1 MMSAL
6 QFVKEY
12 VKQPRT
18 VGAVLPSSKVL
29 ARQMVEE
36 IDFDEV
42 RSIAEFGPGTGVFTE
57 EILRRKRDGTV
68 LMLIE
73 ENREFCDLL
82 HDRYGER
89 DDVVVIH
96 GSAEDVRVHMK
107 TCGIRQLDAVVSGLP
122 FASLPNDVSHAI
134 LRVTNQVLA
143 PGGVFVTFQYSMM
156 KKALFQQ
163 YFAGMEWQRVWWN
176 VPPAYVLVARPMK

>member
-1 MMSAL
+1 MSAL

-29 ARQMVEE
+29 ARQMVEA

-42 RSIAEFGPGTGVFTE
+42 TSIAEFGPGTGVFTE

-156 KKALFQQ
+156 KKALFER

-176 VPPAYVLVARPMK
+176 VPPAYVLAARPMK

>member
-1 MMSAL
+1 MSAL

-18 VGAVLPSSKVL
+18 VGAVMPSSKAL
-29 ARQMVEE
+29 ARQMVEA
-36 IDFDEV
+36 IAFDRVEN
-42 RSIAEFGPGTGVFTE
+42 IAEFGPGTGVFTE

-96 GSAEDVRVHMK
+96 GSAEAVREHMQ

-143 PGGVFVTFQYSMM
+143 AGGMFVTFQYSMM
-156 KKALFQQ
+156 KKALFRQ
-163 YFAGMEWQRVWWN
+163 YFPCIEWQRVWWN

>member
-29 ARQMVEE
+29 ARQMVEAIE
-36 IDFDEV
+36 FDRVE
-42 RSIAEFGPGTGVFTE
+42 SIAEFGPGTGVFTE
-57 EILRRKRDGTV
+57 EILNRKRSGTV
-68 LMLIE
+68 LLLIE
-73 ENREFCDLL
+73 ENREFFELL
-82 HDRYGER
+82 HDRYGKR

-96 GSAEDVRVHMK
+96 GSAEDVKEHMQE
-107 TCGIRQLDAVVSGLP
+107 CGIGQLDAIVSGLP

-156 KKALFQQ
+156 KKPLFRR
-163 YFAGMEWQRVWWN
+163 YFAGMEWLRVWWN

>member
-18 VGAVLPSSKVL
+18 VGAVMPSSKAL
-29 ARQMVEE
+29 ARQMVEA
-36 IDFDEV
+36 IAFDRVEN
-42 RSIAEFGPGTGVFTE
+42 IAEFGPGTGVFTE

-96 GSAEDVRVHMK
+96 GSAEDVREHMQA
-107 TCGIRQLDAVVSGLP
+107 CGIRQLDAVVSGLP
-122 FASLPNDVSHAI
+122 FASLPNEVSHAI

-143 PGGVFVTFQYSMM
+143 AGGMFVTFQYSMM
-156 KKALFQQ
+156 KKALFRQ
-163 YFAGMEWQRVWWN
+163 YFPCIEWQRVWWN
-176 VPPAYVLVARPMK
+176 VPPAYVLVARPLK

>member
-18 VGAVLPSSKVL
+18 VGAVMPSSKVL
-29 ARQMVEE
+29 ARQMVEA
-36 IDFDEV
+36 IAFDRLEN
-42 RSIAEFGPGTGVFTE
+42 IAEFGPGTGVFTE
-57 EILRRKRDGTV
+57 EILRRKRDGT
-68 LMLIE
+68 MLLVIE
-73 ENREFCDLL
+73 ENREFFELL
-82 HDRYGER
+82 HERYSKR

-96 GSAEDVRVHMK
+96 GSAEDVRGHMQAY
-107 TCGIRQLDAVVSGLP
+107 GIGQLDAIVSGLP

-143 PGGVFVTFQYSMM
+143 PGGVFVTFQYSVM
-156 KKALFQQ
+156 KKGLFEQ

-176 VPPAYVLVARPMK
+176 VPPAYVLAARPMK

>member
-1 MMSAL
+1 MSAL

-18 VGAVLPSSKVL
+18 VGAVMPSSKVL
-29 ARQMVEE
+29 ARQMVEAIE
-36 IDFDEV
+36 FDRVE
-42 RSIAEFGPGTGVFTE
+42 SIAEFGPGTGVFTE
-57 EILRRKRDGTV
+57 EILRRKRDGT
-68 LMLIE
+68 MLLVIE
-73 ENREFCDLL
+73 ENREFFELL
-82 HDRYGER
+82 YERYSKR

-96 GSAEDVRVHMK
+96 GSAEDVREHMQK
-107 TCGIRQLDAVVSGLP
+107 YGMSRLDAIVSGLP

-156 KKALFQQ
+156 KKALFER

-176 VPPAYVLVARPMK
+176 VPPAYVLAARPMK

>member
-29 ARQMVEE
+29 ARQMVEA

-57 EILRRKRDGTV
+57 EILQRKRDGTV
-68 LMLIE
+68 MLLIE
-73 ENREFCDLL
+73 ENLEFYELL
-82 HDRYGER
+82 HDRYRKR

-96 GSAEDVRVHMK
+96 GSAEDVREHMQK
-107 TCGIRQLDAVVSGLP
+107 YGMSRLDAIVSGLP

-143 PGGVFVTFQYSMM
+143 PGGVFITFQYSMM
-156 KKALFQQ
+156 KKALFER

-176 VPPAYVLVARPMK
+176 VPPAYVLAARPMK

>member
-1 MMSAL
+1 MSAL

-18 VGAVLPSSKVL
+18 VGAVMPSSKAL
-29 ARQMVEE
+29 ARQMVEA
-36 IDFDEV
+36 IDFDEM

-73 ENREFCDLL
+73 ENLEFYELL
-82 HDRYGER
+82 YDRYR
-89 DDVVVIH
+89 KRADVVVIQ
-96 GSAEDVRVHMK
+96 GSAEDVREHMQK
-107 TCGIRQLDAVVSGLP
+107 YGMSRLDAIVSGLP

-156 KKALFQQ
+156 KKALFER

>member
-18 VGAVLPSSKVL
+18 VGAVMPSSKVL
-29 ARQMVEE
+29 ARQMVEAIE
-36 IDFDEV
+36 FDRVE
-42 RSIAEFGPGTGVFTE
+42 SIAEFGPGTGVFTE
-57 EILRRKRDGTV
+57 EILRRKRDGT
-68 LMLIE
+68 MLLVIE
-73 ENREFCDLL
+73 ENREFFELL
-82 HDRYGER
+82 YERYSKR

-96 GSAEDVRVHMK
+96 GSAEDVREHMQK
-107 TCGIRQLDAVVSGLP
+107 YGMSRLDAIVSGLP

-156 KKALFQQ
+156 KKALFER

-176 VPPAYVLVARPMK
+176 VPPAYVLAARPMK

>member
-18 VGAVLPSSKVL
+18 VGAVMPSSKAL
-29 ARQMVEE
+29 ARQMVEA
-36 IDFDEV
+36 IAFDRVEN
-42 RSIAEFGPGTGVFTE
+42 IAEFGPGTGVFTE

-96 GSAEDVRVHMK
+96 GSAEDVREHMQ

-134 LRVTNQVLA
+134 LRVTNQILA

-156 KKALFQQ
+156 KKALFRQ
-163 YFAGMEWQRVWWN
+163 YFPCIEWQRVWWN

>member
-29 ARQMVEE
+29 ARQMVEA

-156 KKALFQQ
+156 KKALFER

>member
-1 MMSAL
+1 MSAL

-29 ARQMVEE
+29 ARQMVES

-57 EILRRKRDGTV
+57 EILRRKKDGTV

-122 FASLPNDVSHAI
+122 FASLPNAVSHAI

-156 KKALFQQ
+156 KKALFER

-176 VPPAYVLVARPMK
+176 VPPAYVLAARPMK